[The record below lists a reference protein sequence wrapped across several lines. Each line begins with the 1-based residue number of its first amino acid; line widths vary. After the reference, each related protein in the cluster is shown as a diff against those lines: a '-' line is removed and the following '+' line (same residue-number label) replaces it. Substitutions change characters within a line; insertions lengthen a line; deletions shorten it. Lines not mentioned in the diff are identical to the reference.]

1 VTAREADLAVL
12 TAYDVIRSPN
22 EKWKFLR
29 SATEQRVAFLQQAA
43 TTRSTPNKSIQPV
56 ADAKPDI
63 GSGPMPTAAA
73 DGSNRWIPLPSYR
86 NGVWS
91 LPRSPD
97 KRVELRADYVGM
109 AGNGGYLLVRQN
121 DSVLMT
127 SAGREALAA
136 KQFFELGR
144 DRLAFRLEEGGA
156 FGVVTSAARIV
167 HPPRLSY
174 KEVDQMRDRSGSQ
187 PELKKT
193 PIDSSLGTM
202 DGAKVAVFGNSHPL
216 AFPVAMDYNRS
227 SGLLAVVQKV
237 GSSEMAS
244 EVRVW
249 DVHSRCCVFSKRLP
263 AAPMSPVDVRISNH
277 GLLFVSGGYRKFSVG
292 YIEIFDL
299 NQRALLHHFDLEC
312 ARLSDLQVAPLDDG
326 TEFISQ
332 SRPSES
338 SVDQGPRPRDDTL
351 SFFVTDSH
359 SGKVTKALHFQH
371 HYRIRRAAGPR
382 QPNPEFREAVLPRV
396 LTGIPGQRVAL
407 ILSTMGRSHCSTLM
421 TGSFLRC
428 DQPATF
434 PLPLWMYRQMEPAM
448 LLHTSMGP

>member
-338 SVDQGPRPRDDTL
+338 SVDQGPDLETTP
-351 SFFVTDSH
+351 
-359 SGKVTKALHFQH
+359 
-371 HYRIRRAAGPR
+371 
-382 QPNPEFREAVLPRV
+382 
-396 LTGIPGQRVAL
+396 
-407 ILSTMGRSHCSTLM
+407 
-421 TGSFLRC
+421 
-428 DQPATF
+428 
-434 PLPLWMYRQMEPAM
+434 
-448 LLHTSMGP
+448 